1 MILKPQDILI
11 LIKLVAL
18 GEAEW
23 SYSSLGVELSMSP
36 SEVHSGLKRAVA
48 ARLMDEQRRRPVKR
62 ALEEFLIHGVKYAY
76 PPSRGGLT
84 RGMPTSF
91 AGPPLRDLLV
101 SSDQLP
107 PVWPDPEGEE
117 QGYEFSPLYKSVPK
131 AAARDYKLY
140 ELLVLVDAIRDSRAR
155 EREIAVNEI
164 NARLQ

>member
-1 MILKPQDILI
+1 M
-11 LIKLVAL
+11 KLVAL
-18 GEAEW
+18 GGAEW
-23 SYSSLGVELSMSP
+23 SYSSLGLELSMSP
-36 SEVHSGLKRAVA
+36 SEVHSGIKRAVA
-48 ARLMDEQRRRPVKR
+48 ARLFDEHRRRPVKK
-62 ALEEFLIHGVKYAY
+62 ALEEFLIHGIKYAF

-91 AGPPLRDLLV
+91 SGPPLRDLIV

-140 ELLVLVDAIRDSRAR
+140 ELLVLVDAIRDSRSR

-164 NARLQ
+164 RARLQ